1 MAASEQ
7 NFKIWTATNT
17 SSAGVMVTP
26 KASFLV
32 GTPSNFVVAG
42 DGGIGLMG
50 KSISMGTL
58 GENIRQGGL
67 FIKMNDFVRMIPQ
80 TMVTP
85 IPSQIPFPPIGMITS
100 ILSDLPFF
108 IAMMAV

>member
-32 GTPSNFVVAG
+32 GTPYNFVVAG
-42 DGGIGLMG
+42 DSGITLAG
-50 KSISMGTL
+50 KSISMGTV

-67 FIKMNDFVRMIPQ
+67 FVKMNDFVRMIPQ
-80 TMVTP
+80 TLATP
-85 IPSQIPFPPIGMITS
+85 IPSQIPFPPLGMVTS
-100 ILSDLPFF
+100 VLGDLPFF
-108 IAMMAV
+108 IAMMVA